1 MTMATEARVGGERR
15 TGTRDMLDKLL
26 VERKEML
33 ALYWQVA
40 GLEPSTADDPVT
52 EHLQEFCEVLVD
64 YIAFGHFEVYDRI
77 GRGEERRTA
86 VIKVAET
93 IYPQILDTTD
103 VAVAFNDKYD
113 ESDHA
118 LHLESLCSDLSK
130 LGEDLAARIELEDQL
145 ITVMLDR

>member
-1 MTMATEARVGGERR
+1 MSSEEGQAVERR
-15 TGTRDMLDKLL
+15 TGTRDMIDKLL

-40 GLEPSTADDPVT
+40 GLEPSTANDPVT

-77 GRGEERRTA
+77 SRGDERREA
-86 VIKVAET
+86 VVKLAEN
-93 IYPQILDTTD
+93 IYPRILDATD

-113 ESDHA
+113 ESDHT
-118 LHLESLCSDLSK
+118 LKLDELPSDLSK
-130 LGEDLAARIELEDQL
+130 LGEAIAARIEYEDQL
-145 ITVMLDR
+145 IAVLLHR